1 MSSFNGLRFR
11 LFAIACLSTAA
22 IFASSIGQ
30 ADAAAYPAGGS
41 TFTGSA
47 EGWSSSANCN
57 VPATLVCEAS
67 AGYDGT
73 AGDPAGSLG
82 LKSQVAVN
90 ALALFKV
97 TASEE
102 SPGFTAAEGGAAT
115 LRLERQ
121 FEPGGLLPLTPHATY
136 TVTLLDHTAGTRQQ
150 AIEETLEAASPFT
163 PKAASV
169 NLTAGHS
176 YSVLI
181 AAEVGS
187 TVATV
192 GLTGASELRF
202 DNVSVTGSGG
212 GEGGSGSGP
221 GPGLSGTG
229 GGGGANGANGGAGGT
244 SGGVSADRLESLIQS
259 AGLVGP
265 ATLKGN
271 KLAVKAKCPAKIGR
285 PCTITLRGMLNRH
298 EPATATRKAKVK
310 KAKVKSLVLKVKPAA
325 RAKLKTKKKI
335 LFKETVKAGKAK
347 ATVFKT
353 LKLIHKK

>member
-1 MSSFNGLRFR
+1 MSSFSSVRLR
-11 LFAIACLSTAA
+11 LFAIACLLTAA
-22 IFASSIGQ
+22 LFASSVGQ
-30 ADAAAYPAGGS
+30 ASAAAYPAGGS

-67 AGYDGT
+67 AGYDAT

-90 ALALFKV
+90 ALALFRV
-97 TASEE
+97 GATEE
-102 SPGFTAAEGGAAT
+102 SPGFTVAEGGAAT

-121 FEPGGLLPLTPHATY
+121 FEPGGLLPLTPRATY
-136 TVTLLDHTAGTRQQ
+136 TVTLLDHTAGTRQA

-169 NLTAGHS
+169 TLTAGHS

-181 AAEVGS
+181 ASEVS
-187 TVATV
+187 SSVAAV
-192 GLTGASELRF
+192 GITGASELRF
-202 DNVSVTGSGG
+202 DNVSVTGSAG
-212 GEGGSGSGP
+212 GEGGGAGGSGP
-221 GPGLSGTG
+221 GLGGTA
-229 GGGGANGANGGAGGT
+229 GAGGAGGAGGGT
-244 SGGVSADRLESLIQS
+244 GSGVSADRLESLIQS

-271 KLAVKAKCPAKIGR
+271 RLSVKAKCPAKIGR
-285 PCTITLRGMLNRH
+285 ACTITLRGMLNRH
-298 EPATATRKAKVK
+298 KPATATRKAKVK
-310 KAKVKSLVLKVKPAA
+310 KAKLKSLVLKVKPAA

-347 ATVFKT
+347 VTVFKT